1 MDGLLAIENWFTLVM
16 LIALQAVLGFDN
28 LLYISIES
36 GRVEAGRQQ
45 FVRRAGIGLAIAF
58 RLVLMVIVLGLIS
71 RFSQPMFAINWSG
84 VIEGAFTFHALV
96 SILGGGF
103 IMWTATKEIMHLLA
117 VDHVEN
123 LDGPRQ
129 RTVTGAITLIVTM
142 NLIFSFDSL
151 LSAIALTQVVWV
163 IATAIIIS
171 GIMMIALADQV
182 SAFLKKNRMSEVI
195 GLFILF
201 IVGILLVTEG
211 GHLAHLELFTFKVE
225 AMSKA
230 SFYFVIFVMVIVS
243 VVQTKYRNKLER
255 LRMHERG
262 AAAHGGDG
270 SQTSSAPAP

>member
-1 MDGLLAIENWFTLVM
+1 MDGLLSIDNWFTLAM
-16 LIALQAVLGFDN
+16 LIMLQAVLGFDN

-36 GRVEAGRQQ
+36 QRVPEERQQ
-45 FVRRAGIGLAIAF
+45 FVRRIGIALAIIL
-58 RLVLMVIVLGLIS
+58 RLVLMFVVLGLINQ
-71 RFSQPMFAINWSG
+71 FKQPIFAVHLTNIF
-84 VIEGAFTFHALV
+84 EAEFTFHALV

-103 IMWTATKEIMHLLA
+103 IMYTATKEIMHLLA
-117 VDHVEN
+117 VEHIEDTEGHATRSV
-123 LDGPRQ
+123 GS
-129 RTVTGAITLIVTM
+129 AIALIVFM

-182 SAFLKKNRMSEVI
+182 SAFLKKNRMFEVI

-201 IVGILLVTEG
+201 IVGILLITEG
-211 GHLAHLELFTFKVE
+211 GHLAHMTLFSFKVE

-243 VVQTKYRNKLER
+243 VVQTRYRNKLEKQR
-255 LRMHERG
+255 QAEH
-262 AAAHGGDG
+262 AAH
-270 SQTSSAPAP
+270 

>member
-1 MDGLLAIENWFTLVM
+1 MESLLALDNWFTLIM
-16 LIALQAVLGFDN
+16 LIMLQAVLGFDN

-36 GRVEAGRQQ
+36 GRVAEARQQ
-45 FVRRAGIGLAIAF
+45 FVRRMGIGLAIAF
-58 RLVLMVIVLGLIS
+58 RLVLMFVVLGLINS
-71 RFSQPMFAINWSG
+71 FKQPIFGIHLSG
-84 VIEGAFTFHALV
+84 FFEASFTFHALV

-103 IMWTATKEIMHLLA
+103 IMYTATKEIMHLLA
-117 VDHVEN
+117 VEHIEN
-123 LDGPRQ
+123 TENQTKKSVP
-129 RTVTGAITLIVTM
+129 GAVALIVFM

-182 SAFLKKNRMSEVI
+182 SVFLKKNRMFEVI

-201 IVGILLVTEG
+201 IVGILLITEG
-211 GHLAHLELFTFKVE
+211 GHLAHMELFNFKVE

-243 VVQTKYRNKLER
+243 VVQTKYRNKLEKQR
-255 LRMHERG
+255 QAEHNQHH
-262 AAAHGGDG
+262 A
-270 SQTSSAPAP
+270 